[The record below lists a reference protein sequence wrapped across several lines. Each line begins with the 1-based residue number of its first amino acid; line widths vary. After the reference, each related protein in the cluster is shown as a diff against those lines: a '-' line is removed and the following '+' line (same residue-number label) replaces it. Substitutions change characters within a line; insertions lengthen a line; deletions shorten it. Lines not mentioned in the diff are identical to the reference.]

1 MKEKVEKAI
10 VLLEEALEENEE
22 TATTIRQNT
31 NFFLDNCGNIV
42 NENKEIRLTKAQTII
57 LNTLLTSKDLFCSHE
72 ELRLRLYKCNDNYTA
87 QGIRNHIVRLNQLLK
102 GTAEIKNIH
111 SRGYRLELKHN
122 VRR

>member
-10 VLLEEALEENEE
+10 VLLEEALEENNG
-22 TATTIRQNT
+22 TNNTHQNI

-42 NENKEIRLTKAQTII
+42 YENKEIRLTKAQTII
-57 LNTLLTSKDLFCSHE
+57 LNAFLVSEDLFCSHE